1 MERRSRLFAG
11 NGSLYVSYDTKGNVA
26 IQYSVDGSV
35 HTGSPS
41 LSISGFSSITN
52 APTVEELNGPYYNT
66 GGSFATIVEGVPI
79 YAGGDVILLYNAE
92 KDEYYT
98 GLLERVGVSN
108 PGVEFHQGWGETW
121 TLWRINVIDCID
133 YINNMIMEW

>member
-11 NGSLYVSYDTKGNVA
+11 NGSLFVSYDTKGNVA

-52 APTVEELNGPYYNT
+52 APTVDQCLAFAREL
-66 GGSFATIVEGVPI
+66 
-79 YAGGDVILLYNAE
+79 AGKYDF
-92 KDEYYT
+92 
-98 GLLERVGVSN
+98 S
-108 PGVEFHQGWGETW
+108 
-121 TLWRINVIDCID
+121 INLGT
-133 YINNMIMEW
+133 E